1 MEKSLWIV
9 YSYSSISVLVI
20 DVIAI
25 LRPQTRSGR
34 SLWALRSFCA
44 LWTLWTL
51 GAGHSNR
58 SLRTF
63 CALWTLWT
71 LGAGH
76 SYRALR
82 TFIALWSLR
91 TLGAGH
97 SYRALRTFIALW
109 SLRTFRT
116 GRALGTLNIPH
127 ILPIISGPYPQFSID
142 QPRIAAISFIG

>member
-34 SLWALRSFCA
+34 SLWTLRSFCA

-58 SLRTF
+58 ALRTF
-63 CALWTLWT
+63 C
-71 LGAGH
+71 
-76 SYRALR
+76 
-82 TFIALWSLR
+82 ALWSLR